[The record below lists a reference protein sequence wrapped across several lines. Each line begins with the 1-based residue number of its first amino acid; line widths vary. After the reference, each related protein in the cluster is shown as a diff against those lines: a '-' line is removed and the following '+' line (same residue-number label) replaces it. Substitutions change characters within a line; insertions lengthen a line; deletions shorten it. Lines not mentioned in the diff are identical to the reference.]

1 MVSPTRTC
9 VECAR
14 ETEVLVKEGRAC
26 CVVVRARQESE
37 QVWASLAPVK
47 KVTAE
52 AFFAMIS
59 RADHRIDERFPNGLQ
74 RLMEWCR
81 YDE

>member
-1 MVSPTRTC
+1 MNSPTRTC

-14 ETEVLVKEGRAC
+14 ETEVLVEEGRAC
-26 CVVVRARQESE
+26 VVVRTRQESE
-37 QVWASLAPVK
+37 QVWASVAPVK

-52 AFFAMIS
+52 AFFAVTS
-59 RADHRIDERFPNGLQ
+59 RAEHRIDKRFPNGLQ

>member
-1 MVSPTRTC
+1 MDSPTRTC

-14 ETEVLVKEGRAC
+14 ETEVLVKEGRA

-52 AFFAMIS
+52 AFFATIS
-59 RADHRIDERFPNGLQ
+59 RADHRID
-74 RLMEWCR
+74 
-81 YDE
+81 